1 MTHHT
6 TPSPAP
12 SPAPAPAG
20 TPPWALP
27 AAPPPAPR
35 RTGRLVAL
43 VAAAA
48 VVSGT
53 AGGAVGASLVDEPA
67 AALPETSSAVRTS
80 APAEGGVLA
89 GTAARVL
96 PSVVSVEVRGR
107 TGSGSGSG
115 VVLDE
120 AGHVLTN
127 DHVVATAVR
136 GGISVVLDDGQRAD
150 VELVGRDPVTDLAV
164 LRVLDDV
171 ELEPI
176 ALGRS
181 ADVRVGDPVMAVGS
195 PLGLSGTVTTGI
207 ISAKD
212 RTVRTTPETP
222 LLGALQ
228 TDAAINPGNSG
239 GALVDAQ
246 GRLIGINTAIS
257 STSGGSIGLG
267 FAIPVDQARSIA
279 EELIRTGRATH
290 PSLGVAATS
299 VSDDGA
305 SGALLQQVPQDSAAG
320 QAGLRSGDL
329 VTSVD
334 DEQVG
339 SVDELVLALRERGV
353 GDEVSIGY
361 VRDGRAASTRVVL
374 ADRRT

>member
-1 MTHHT
+1 MTHYA
-6 TPSPAP
+6 TPSPT
-12 SPAPAPAG
+12 PAPA
-20 TPPWALP
+20 
-27 AAPPPAPR
+27 PAPR

-80 APAEGGVLA
+80 APAGDGVLA

-107 TGSGSGSG
+107 SGSGSGSG

-127 DHVVATAVR
+127 DHVVATAVD
-136 GGISVVLDDGQRAD
+136 GGISVVFDDGQRAD

-171 ELEPI
+171 ELQPI

-246 GRLIGINTAIS
+246 GRLVGINTAIS

-290 PSLGVAATS
+290 PSLGVAATT
-299 VSDDGA
+299 VSDDDA
-305 SGALLQQVPQDSAAG
+305 SGALLQQVPQGSAAG

-361 VRDGRAASTRVVL
+361 LRDGRAASTRVVL
-374 ADRRT
+374 ADRRA